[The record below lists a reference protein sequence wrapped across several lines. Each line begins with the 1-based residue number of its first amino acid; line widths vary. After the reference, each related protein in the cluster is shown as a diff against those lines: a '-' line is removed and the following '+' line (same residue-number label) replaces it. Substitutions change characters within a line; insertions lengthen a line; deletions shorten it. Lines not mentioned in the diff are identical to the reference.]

1 MENLCINKFSHFSL
15 QEEYMFDAEA
25 LKLKIAAPRLAFL
38 HIPSRKFNYS
48 SNLPKIG
55 VQQEAVSSPGLN
67 SG

>member
-1 MENLCINKFSHFSL
+1 
-15 QEEYMFDAEA
+15 MFDAEA